1 MFDALHPPP
10 SPAEVP
16 TSPPS
21 TPPAQEPHPEFVVV
35 ECEFCEM
42 HHRVRWTPLT
52 AYSKCPCRTCLPLI
66 RQASDEAWE
75 ATELILKDP
84 LRSPVD
90 RMLAIEAVQQK
101 IRARVLELITE
112 RRRNHPEG

>member
-1 MFDALHPPP
+1 MRVLRNA
-10 SPAEVP
+10 SPRSVDSAD
-16 TSPPS
+16 
-21 TPPAQEPHPEFVVV
+21 
-35 ECEFCEM
+35 
-42 HHRVRWTPLT
+42 RLL
-52 AYSKCPCRTCLPLI
+52 KCPCRTCLPLI

-101 IRARVLELITE
+101 IRARVLELIAE